1 MYKIMLFLTIFGFGK
16 LFSQELNCTVKVNA
30 QATSNPN
37 MPVFKTLEKSLN
49 ELVNRTKWT
58 NLTYKQKEKIEC
70 SMFIN
75 ITSFN
80 IDQFEATIQIQSS
93 RPVFNATYATPILN
107 YNDKD
112 FSFKYMEFENL
123 TFNTNSFDS
132 NLISVIAYYC
142 NIIIGLDGDSFALL
156 GGKDALETAQE
167 IVNTAQ
173 SSGYKGWIQADG
185 NQNRYFFINDLLS
198 NTYLPIREAFFEY
211 HLNGID
217 KMSDDLKLAKN
228 NIAASILTIEKVHE
242 VRPNAFVTRV
252 FFDAKADE
260 IQSIFSEGIKADVSN
275 LAEKLGRI
283 STNNANKW
291 SSIKN

>member
-1 MYKIMLFLTIFGFGK
+1 MTIFGFGK
-16 LFSQELNCTVKVNA
+16 LFSQELNCAVKVNA

-37 MPVFKTLEKSLN
+37 LPVFQTLEKALN

-58 NLTYKQKEKIEC
+58 NLTYKQKEKIGC
-70 SMFIN
+70 SIFIN
-75 ITSFN
+75 ITAFN
-80 IDQFEATIQIQSS
+80 VDQFEGTIQIQAS
-93 RPVFNATYATPILN
+93 RPVFNATYTTPILN

-112 FSFKYMEFENL
+112 FTFKYLEFDNL
-123 TFNTNSFDS
+123 TFNANSFDS

-142 NIIIGLDGDSFALL
+142 NIIIGLDADSFAPL
-156 GGKDALETAQE
+156 GGKDALESAQE

-173 SSGYKGWIQADG
+173 SSGYKGWTQADG

-198 NTYLPIREAFFEY
+198 TTYTPIREALFEY
-211 HLNGID
+211 HINGID
-217 KMSDDLKLAKN
+217 LMSDNLKSAKN
-228 NIAASILTIEKVHE
+228 SIANTILTLEKVHD

-260 IQSIFSEGIKADVSN
+260 IQSIFSEGPSIVISN
-275 LAEKLGRI
+275 FVEKLNRI

-291 SSIKN
+291 SAIKN